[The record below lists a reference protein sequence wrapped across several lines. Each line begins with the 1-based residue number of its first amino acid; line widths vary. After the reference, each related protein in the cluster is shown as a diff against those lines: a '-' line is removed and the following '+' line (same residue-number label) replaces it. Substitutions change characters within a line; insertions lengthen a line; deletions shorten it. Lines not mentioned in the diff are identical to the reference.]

1 VKTLNPFLYGRPV
14 PPSRFIGRG
23 DAVRTVFSRIYN
35 RESTAIVGEPH
46 IGKSSILSYIADQAI
61 RTDWLRER
69 AGCCVFTTIDCHMIP
84 RQFSPAQFWSHSLAD
99 LPQAVAHAQVARQWQ
114 ATHASD
120 FGSFQVKR
128 LFEAVSAVG
137 WCVVL
142 VIDEFDVLVN
152 HPNFSAEFFGA
163 LRSLAIGT
171 NALAVITASRLPVA
185 EMNRRT
191 LELSQHGSPFFNN
204 FAEVRLL
211 PLSPDE
217 CRTLIG
223 GALAL
228 TEVVF
233 SDADYEL
240 IFALSGRHP
249 YLVQIAA
256 SALFDV
262 ELAGKAI
269 VDRSEAAGT
278 LFHDRAAAHF
288 DDVWRHLP
296 AMEQAVLLVLA
307 LQELKGRLDSE
318 AADAGELRN
327 LNWCEASLRHL
338 HDAGMVESMKDHGSA
353 AGRSPAS
360 LDARWRVASRGFV
373 WWVIDNVIT
382 QTRDTIQLESRLQEY
397 EHRGIL
403 SERRSQEVRN
413 LAASIEVGA
422 VKGPTEVG
430 RLLLSDSGNVATLNT
445 SPTQKAFDVF
455 FSYSHADRKAVLQI
469 ADQLRERGV
478 RAWID
483 VRELRPGFPW
493 QEALETQIKTVGAAA
508 VFVGSKGIGPWQDAE
523 QAALLR
529 QFAKRKCPVIP
540 VILPKC
546 RKVPELPVFLEGMH
560 WIDCRDTTIDPIEQL
575 LYGITGTDALQT

>member
-1 VKTLNPFLYGRPV
+1 LKVLNPFLYGRPV
-14 PPSRFIGRG
+14 PPSRFVGRG

-35 RESTAIVGEPH
+35 RESTAVVGEPH
-46 IGKSSILSYIADQAI
+46 IGKSSILSYVADQAI

-69 AGCCVFTTIDCHMIP
+69 AGCCVFTNIDCHMIP
-84 RQFSPAQFWSHSLAD
+84 HEFSPAEFWSLVLAD
-99 LPQAVAHAQVARQWQ
+99 VPQAVEHPQVIRQWQ
-114 ATHASD
+114 AAQTGQ
-120 FGSFQVKR
+120 FTSFQVKR
-128 LFEAVSAVG
+128 VFEAINAAG

-152 HPNFSAEFFGA
+152 HPKFTGEFFGT
-163 LRSLAIGT
+163 LRSLAIST
-171 NALAVITASRLPVA
+171 NALSVITASRLPVA
-185 EMNRRT
+185 EMNRRS
-191 LELSQHGSPFFNN
+191 LQLSPHGSPFFNN

-228 TEVVF
+228 TDVTF
-233 SDADYEL
+233 SDADFEL
-240 IFALSGRHP
+240 INALSGRHP

-262 ELAGKAI
+262 HIAAKTAA
-269 VDRSEAAGT
+269 DRAQATGT

-307 LQELKGRLDSE
+307 LQELKGRLAKE
-318 AADAGELRN
+318 ATEDGELGR
-327 LNWCEASLRHL
+327 LHWCEASLRHL
-338 HDAGMVESMKDHGSA
+338 HDAGMVDSVAEPD
-353 AGRSPAS
+353 AGGDLSPVTV
-360 LDARWRVASRGFV
+360 DARWRVASRGFV

-382 QTRDTIQLESRLQEY
+382 RTRDTIQLESRLKEY

-403 SERRSQEVRN
+403 SEGRSREVRD
-413 LAASIEVGA
+413 LAASIEIGA

-430 RLLLSDSGNVATLNT
+430 RLLLNESV
-445 SPTQKAFDVF
+445 SPTRVPPSPADATFHVF
-455 FSYSHADRKAVLQI
+455 FSYNHADRKSVLEI
-469 ADQLRERGV
+469 ADRLQARGI

-483 VRELRPGFPW
+483 VRELRPGLPW

-508 VFVGSKGIGPWQDAE
+508 VFVGSKGLGPWQDAE
-523 QAALLR
+523 QQALLR

-540 VILPKC
+540 VILPRC
-546 RKVPELPVFLEGMH
+546 RKVPDLPPFLDGMH
-560 WIDCRDTTIDPIEQL
+560 VIDCRDPSIDPIDQL
-575 LYGITGTDALQT
+575 LYGITGTGALPA